1 MSPRPLR
8 LRRARRAATTIGV
21 VLVGVAFLSGC
32 GVRADHTADAGEG
45 DGAATLPTLP
55 PAEER
60 TPELYD
66 ADGCIVLEEGRD
78 CGVTADELDE
88 ALAGDES
95 GRTLAGFSG
104 PHYTTDLSADALV
117 VLDDT
122 VAVTPSGPWGAQ
134 GLVRNETTSPALAP
148 SVTAVL
154 RDGTG
159 AELDRVEA
167 SVLVTPLRPG
177 EPAPFVLGSDV
188 DAAAVASVDWSV
200 EDAGGDPRPGTR
212 DLELSVFFTEAAG
225 TREPVDTYLY
235 EERGA
240 GPFPFVL
247 MGSMTDLADVAAPSP
262 TAVAAWLGDDG
273 RVQAVAQAQAVD
285 PTGAPATSLAPGDLA
300 DFVLT
305 VEGDVAG
312 LDAAPLLLWGMS
324 G

>member
-1 MSPRPLR
+1 MSPRPPR
-8 LRRARRAATTIGV
+8 PRRAHRAATVVAV
-21 VLVGVAFLSGC
+21 VLLAVAGLAGC

-66 ADGCIVLEEGRD
+66 AEGCVVLEDGRD

-104 PHYTTDLSADALV
+104 PLFTTDLSGDALS
-117 VLDDT
+117 VLADT
-122 VAVTPSGPWGAQ
+122 VSVVSSGPWRAQ

-148 SVTAVL
+148 TVTAVL
-154 RDGTG
+154 RDGAG

-167 SVLVTPLRPG
+167 EVLVSPLRSG
-177 EPAPFVLGSDV
+177 EPAPFVLDSAV
-188 DAAAVASVDWSV
+188 DTAAVASVDWSV
-200 EDAGGDPRPGTR
+200 RDAGGDPRLGTR
-212 DLELSVFFTEAAG
+212 DLELSVFFTEPAG
-225 TREPVDTYLY
+225 AREALDTYLY
-235 EERGA
+235 EEQGA
-240 GPFPFVL
+240 GPFPHVL
-247 MGSMTDLADVAAPSP
+247 MGSMTVLADVEAPNP

-273 RVQAVAQAQAVD
+273 RVRAIAQAPAVD
-285 PTGAPATSLAPGDLA
+285 PSGEPATSLAPGDLA

-305 VEGDVAG
+305 VEGDAAG

-324 G
+324 A